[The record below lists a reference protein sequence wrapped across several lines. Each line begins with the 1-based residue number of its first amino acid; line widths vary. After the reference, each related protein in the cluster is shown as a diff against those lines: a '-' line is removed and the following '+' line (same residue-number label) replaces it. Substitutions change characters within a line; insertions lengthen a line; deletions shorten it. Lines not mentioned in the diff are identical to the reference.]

1 MAFEIRVWFQTFYLI
16 FAPLFP
22 YSNELK
28 KSILTPGMSPGA
40 HTGDGSTDLIIVR
53 KTHHVNYLRYLIR
66 SVMLVVLPLI
76 MKHLI
81 VVNYR

>member
-1 MAFEIRVWFQTFYLI
+1 
-16 FAPLFP
+16 
-22 YSNELK
+22 
-28 KSILTPGMSPGA
+28 MSPGA

-53 KTHHVNYLRYLIR
+53 KTHHVNYLRYLVR
-66 SVMLVVLPLI
+66 SVMVMLVMVMVMVVLMPLM

>member
-1 MAFEIRVWFQTFYLI
+1 
-16 FAPLFP
+16 
-22 YSNELK
+22 
-28 KSILTPGMSPGA
+28 MSPGA

-53 KTHHVNYLRYLIR
+53 KTHHVNYLRYLVR
-66 SVMLVVLPLI
+66 SVMVVVVLVPLM